1 MSFNNCSQKFI
12 STLNKEL
19 SSRMSKIVKNIIT
32 LSIGSALSISGALS
46 VGFVSSLNAAT
57 YQIVDKSEASK
68 LKYTYAQHQNINGDM
83 AISGTSIYNFP
94 VQFDYLDDDDF
105 TEIESFAK
113 LRYQSVHAL
122 NDIEDSDAL
131 RAGDPTANDLA
142 WVIRWL
148 QDPGASGSTGKGR
161 NIEYQKVGDTIAMTN
176 LGGAGGVSEDY
187 NLWDETFEGTDELTR
202 STIDIVSGIT
212 NGGISYG
219 TATAPFLPGEVFT
232 DADDEEHIYWLREYG
247 IRGFFS
253 YDQGAQVHQV
263 VPFETQHGGGSS
275 AVMDVNEAG
284 IAVGF
289 SSYKLTQSF
298 LEAVEGRDN
307 PDKTDEENKNN
318 TCADPDIVP
327 GQMSLDACIANLLLL
342 ATSESYH
349 TMALKATLD
358 PAGSP
363 VVEQL
368 GLLVTPHPD
377 DERSYSSYALAV
389 NSKGVSV
396 GYADGYLDE
405 TVTDPDEGERRAY
418 HYAVV
423 YKNDEVIDLTGDHSN
438 KGSSRAYDIN
448 DAGIAVGHITKAIG
462 GKPVQ
467 KFFYVDTSVPE
478 EEINMINPDD
488 FFSGSD
494 STVRAINNSG
504 IMVGEGEIETH
515 NESALNPRRTAAF
528 VYDMNNDVFTNLNKT
543 IPCSL
548 RLTYDILEARG
559 INDAGMISATAIVKV
574 DRRDAKGE
582 IMLDDSGVALRE
594 DIVRSVSLEPIPD
607 DGEVCT
613 AEEEDKVIRQGA
625 SVSFSGI
632 LSIMALFGLRRRFL
646 SAFSR

>member
-1 MSFNNCSQKFI
+1 
-12 STLNKEL
+12 
-19 SSRMSKIVKNIIT
+19 MSKIVKNII
-32 LSIGSALSISGALS
+32 ALSISSALS
-46 VGFVSSLNAAT
+46 VSVVSNINAAT

-105 TEIESFAK
+105 TEIEAFAAIRH
-113 LRYQSVHAL
+113 LSVHAL
-122 NDIEDSDAL
+122 DDIEDSEAL
-131 RAGDPTANDLA
+131 RAGNPTANDLA

-148 QDPGASGSTGKGR
+148 QDSSTGKGR

-176 LGGAGGVSEDY
+176 LNGVTEDY

-219 TATAPFLPGEVFT
+219 TATAPILPGELFIDSEGV
-232 DADDEEHIYWLREYG
+232 EHTFWLREFG

-253 YDQGAQVHQV
+253 YNQGAQVHQV
-263 VPFETQHGGGSS
+263 VPFETQHGGGTS

-298 LEAVEGRDN
+298 LEAVEGRDD
-307 PDKTDEENKNN
+307 PDKTDEENKEN

-327 GQMSLDACIANLLLL
+327 GEMTLDACIANLLLL
-342 ATSESYH
+342 ATTDPHH

-358 PAGSP
+358 PTGSP

-389 NSKGVSV
+389 NSSGVSV
-396 GYADGYLDE
+396 GYADGFIDE
-405 TVTDPDEGERRAY
+405 TVTDPDENERRAY
-418 HYAVV
+418 QYAVV
-423 YKNDEVIDLTGDHSN
+423 YKNSEVIDLTGDHSD
-438 KGSSRAYDIN
+438 KGNSRAYDIN
-448 DAGIAVGHITKAIG
+448 DAGIAVGHISKAIG
-462 GKPVQ
+462 GKAVQ
-467 KFFYVDTSVPE
+467 KFFYVDTNVPQ
-478 EEINMINPDD
+478 EEINMVNPDD
-488 FFSGSD
+488 FFTGSD

-504 IMVGEGEIETH
+504 LMVGEGEIETH
-515 NESALNPRRTAAF
+515 NESTQNPRRTAAF
-528 VYDMNNDVFTNLNKT
+528 VYDMNNDIFTNLNKT

-582 IMLDDSGVALRE
+582 VMLDDSGTPLSE
-594 DIVRSVSLEPIPD
+594 DVVRSVSLEPIPD

-613 AEEEDKVIRQGA
+613 AEEENKVIRQGA
-625 SVSFSGI
+625 SVSFGGL
-632 LSIMALFGLRRRFL
+632 LSVMALLGLRRKF
-646 SAFSR
+646 FS

>member
-1 MSFNNCSQKFI
+1 MN
-12 STLNKEL
+12 
-19 SSRMSKIVKNIIT
+19 KIVNNII
-32 LSIGSALSISGALS
+32 ALS
-46 VGFVSSLNAAT
+46 VSSAISISLISNVNAAT

-83 AISGTSIYNFP
+83 AISGTSLYNFP

-105 TEIESFAK
+105 TEIESFAA

-142 WVIRWL
+142 WVVRWL
-148 QDPGASGSTGKGR
+148 QDPGTSGSSGKGR

-176 LGGAGGVSEDY
+176 LNGVTEDY
-187 NLWDETFEGTDELTR
+187 NLWDATFEGTDELTR

-219 TATAPFLPGEVFT
+219 TATAPFLPGDTFT
-232 DADDEEHIYWLREYG
+232 DSDGVEHIFWLREYG

-263 VPFETQHGGGSS
+263 VPFETQYGGGTS

-289 SSYKLTQSF
+289 GSYKTTQGYIDVI
-298 LEAVEGRDN
+298 E
-307 PDKTDEENKNN
+307 DE
-318 TCADPDIVP
+318 TGGCADPDVVP
-327 GQMSLDACIANLLLL
+327 GRMTLEACIAEVQLGS
-342 ATSESYH
+342 TTQPYH
-349 TMALKATLD
+349 SMALKATLD

-363 VVEQL
+363 IVEPL

-389 NSKGVSV
+389 NSNGISV
-396 GYADGYLDE
+396 GYADGFLDE
-405 TVTDPDEGERRAY
+405 TVTDPDVNQGRAY

-423 YKNDEVIDLTGDHSN
+423 YKNGKVIDLTGDHSN
-438 KGSSRAYDIN
+438 KASSRAYDIN
-448 DAGIAVGHITKAIG
+448 DAGIAVGHIVKGIG

-467 KFFYVDTSVPE
+467 KFFYVDTNLPE
-478 EEINMINPDD
+478 EEINMVNPDD
-488 FFSGSD
+488 FFTGSD
-494 STVRAINNSG
+494 STVRAINNNG
-504 IMVGEGEIETH
+504 LMVGEGEIETH
-515 NESALNPRRTAAF
+515 NESANNPRKTAAF
-528 VYDMNNDVFTNLNKT
+528 VYDMNNETFTNLNKT
-543 IPCSL
+543 IPCAL
-548 RLTYDILEARG
+548 RLTYNILEARG
-559 INDAGMISATAIVKV
+559 INDAGMISATAIVKA

-582 IMLDDSGVALRE
+582 IMLDDSGVPLKE
-594 DIVRSVSLEPIPD
+594 DIVRAVSLEPIPD

-613 AEEEDKVIRQGA
+613 AEEEDKVIREGA
-625 SVSFSGI
+625 SISVTSI
-632 LSIMALFGLRRRFL
+632 LSIMTLFGLRRRFL
-646 SAFSR
+646 NNY

>member
-1 MSFNNCSQKFI
+1 
-12 STLNKEL
+12 
-19 SSRMSKIVKNIIT
+19 MSKIVKNII
-32 LSIGSALSISGALS
+32 ALSISSALS
-46 VGFVSSLNAAT
+46 VSFVSNINAAT

-105 TEIESFAK
+105 TEIEAFAAIRH
-113 LRYQSVHAL
+113 LSVHAL
-122 NDIEDSDAL
+122 DDIEDSEAL
-131 RAGDPTANDLA
+131 RAGNPTANDLA

-148 QDPGASGSTGKGR
+148 QDSSTGKGR

-176 LGGAGGVSEDY
+176 LNGVTEDY

-219 TATAPFLPGEVFT
+219 TATAPILPGELFIDSEGV
-232 DADDEEHIYWLREYG
+232 EHTFWLREFG

-253 YDQGAQVHQV
+253 YNQGAQVHQV
-263 VPFETQHGGGSS
+263 VPFETQHGGGTS

-298 LEAVEGRDN
+298 LEAVEGRDD
-307 PDKTDEENKNN
+307 PDKTDEENKEN

-327 GQMSLDACIANLLLL
+327 GEMTLDACIANLLLL
-342 ATSESYH
+342 ATTDPHH

-358 PAGSP
+358 PTGSP

-389 NSKGVSV
+389 NSSGVSV
-396 GYADGYLDE
+396 GYADGFIDE
-405 TVTDPDEGERRAY
+405 TVTDPDENERRAY
-418 HYAVV
+418 QYAVV
-423 YKNDEVIDLTGDHSN
+423 YKNSEVIDLTGDHSD
-438 KGSSRAYDIN
+438 KGNSRAYDIN
-448 DAGIAVGHITKAIG
+448 DAGIAVGHISKAIG
-462 GKPVQ
+462 GKAVQ
-467 KFFYVDTSVPE
+467 KFFYVDTNVPQ
-478 EEINMINPDD
+478 EEINMVNPDD
-488 FFSGSD
+488 FFTGSD

-504 IMVGEGEIETH
+504 LMVGEGEIETH
-515 NESALNPRRTAAF
+515 NESTQNPRRTAAF
-528 VYDMNNDVFTNLNKT
+528 VYDMNNDIFTNLNKT

-582 IMLDDSGVALRE
+582 VMLDDSGTPLSE
-594 DIVRSVSLEPIPD
+594 DVVRSVSLEPIPD

-613 AEEEDKVIRQGA
+613 AEEENKVIRQGA
-625 SVSFSGI
+625 SVSFGGL
-632 LSIMALFGLRRRFL
+632 LSVMALLGLRRKF
-646 SAFSR
+646 FS

>member
-1 MSFNNCSQKFI
+1 
-12 STLNKEL
+12 
-19 SSRMSKIVKNIIT
+19 MSKIVKNII
-32 LSIGSALSISGALS
+32 ALSISSALS
-46 VGFVSSLNAAT
+46 VSFVSNINAAT

-105 TEIESFAK
+105 TEIEAFAAIRH
-113 LRYQSVHAL
+113 LSVHAL
-122 NDIEDSDAL
+122 DDIEDSEAL
-131 RAGDPTANDLA
+131 RAGNPTANDLA

-148 QDPGASGSTGKGR
+148 QDSSTGKGR

-176 LGGAGGVSEDY
+176 LNGVTEDY

-219 TATAPFLPGEVFT
+219 TATAPILPGELFIDSEGV
-232 DADDEEHIYWLREYG
+232 EHTFWLREFG

-253 YDQGAQVHQV
+253 YNQGAQVHQV
-263 VPFETQHGGGSS
+263 VPFETQHGGGTS

-298 LEAVEGRDN
+298 LEAVEGRDD
-307 PDKTDEENKNN
+307 PDKTDEENKEN

-327 GQMSLDACIANLLLL
+327 GEMTLDACIANLLLL
-342 ATSESYH
+342 ATTDPHH

-358 PAGSP
+358 PTGSP

-389 NSKGVSV
+389 NSSGVSV
-396 GYADGYLDE
+396 GYADGFIDE
-405 TVTDPDEGERRAY
+405 TVTDPDENERRAY
-418 HYAVV
+418 QYAVV
-423 YKNDEVIDLTGDHSN
+423 YKNSEVIDLTGDHSD
-438 KGSSRAYDIN
+438 KGNSRAYDIN
-448 DAGIAVGHITKAIG
+448 DAGIAVGHISKAIG
-462 GKPVQ
+462 GKAVQ
-467 KFFYVDTSVPE
+467 KFFYVDTNVPQ
-478 EEINMINPDD
+478 EEINMVNPDD
-488 FFSGSD
+488 FFTGSD

-504 IMVGEGEIETH
+504 LMVGEGEIETH
-515 NESALNPRRTAAF
+515 NESTQNPRRTAAF
-528 VYDMNNDVFTNLNKT
+528 VYDMNNDIFTNLNKT

-582 IMLDDSGVALRE
+582 VMLDDSGTPLSE
-594 DIVRSVSLEPIPD
+594 DVVRSVSLEPIPD

-613 AEEEDKVIRQGA
+613 AEEENKVIRQGA
-625 SVSFSGI
+625 SVSFGGL
-632 LSIMALFGLRRRFL
+632 LSVMALFGLRRKF
-646 SAFSR
+646 FS